1 MPKVSFEKRVLV
13 VDDDSLMREFL
24 REFFLQKGIL
34 VDIAVDGVDALNKVL
49 SRDYL
54 FVLADLR
61 MPGLNGLE
69 LLDKIKQLKP
79 SIPVIIITAYGTI
92 SSAIEAT
99 KMGAFDYITKPVSP
113 EELEVR
119 TKKALEYAQIIA
131 ENEELKLRLFFDEC
145 RIIGVSPAMQRIM
158 RTVEAVAGSKANV
171 LIEGES
177 GTGKELI
184 AKALHRLSP
193 RADKPFVK
201 VNCAAIP
208 ETILEAELFGT
219 VKGAFTGATDRE
231 GKFEA
236 AHTGTI
242 LLDEISETSIPFQAK
257 ILRVIQE
264 MEIER
269 IGSTKPIKIDVRVVA
284 TTNKSLKNE
293 VRKGRFRED
302 LYYRLNVIPIHIP
315 PLRKRKSDIPS
326 LVRYFVNRY
335 SIEACKKPPII
346 EQDAIEVLVNYPW
359 YGNVRELENFINRL
373 IVTSNRDIIDK
384 KAVIAALE
392 TPVNNDYGTHT
403 AESNEIPTLYEVEK
417 NLILKALELTAG
429 NKIKAAKL
437 LGITQRTIYNK
448 LKKYE
453 EEGIKIQKD
462 GKIIES

>member
-1 MPKVSFEKRVLV
+1 
-13 VDDDSLMREFL
+13 
-24 REFFLQKGIL
+24 
-34 VDIAVDGVDALNKVL
+34 
-49 SRDYL
+49 
-54 FVLADLR
+54 
-61 MPGLNGLE
+61 
-69 LLDKIKQLKP
+69 
-79 SIPVIIITAYGTI
+79 
-92 SSAIEAT
+92 
-99 KMGAFDYITKPVSP
+99 
-113 EELEVR
+113 
-119 TKKALEYAQIIA
+119 
-131 ENEELKLRLFFDEC
+131 
-145 RIIGVSPAMQRIM
+145 
-158 RTVEAVAGSKANV
+158 
-171 LIEGES
+171 
-177 GTGKELI
+177 
-184 AKALHRLSP
+184 
-193 RADKPFVK
+193 
-201 VNCAAIP
+201 CAAIP